1 MGVFLFS
8 KITESLKN
16 AVQRLRHFDDEA
28 SLKRVLED
36 LKKALLKSDVH
47 HKVVKE
53 LIAKVEARTKEGGI
67 QKDRFAKALEATL
80 FETLA
85 AAGNQGFVFAPKPP
99 TIALMCGLQ
108 GSGKTT
114 TSAKLAKY
122 LKERGKKVLLAGADL
137 QRAAAVE
144 QLKQLAEQIDVEFF
158 AASSAIESAKG
169 ALKRANDGMFDALVI
184 DTAGRLAIDEALMK
198 ELETIKSAVNPHET
212 FYVADSLTGQ
222 DAIKTAEQFHRQ
234 IALSGVVLT
243 KFDGDATGGIA
254 ISLAAQLGIPL
265 RFVGTGEKPSDL
277 EIFIPERI
285 VSRLMGGGD
294 IAGLSEKVAAVVDE
308 KRVKEL
314 DKKIKK
320 GSFNFNDFLQQIE
333 QVSKLGNMKS
343 LLSMI
348 PGGGSFAQKIDD
360 MDLENSKE
368 IRHIRAMIMS
378 MTPREREEPEMITAS
393 RKQRIAKGS
402 GLHIDK
408 VNRFFKQFRN
418 GAKIAKQFSGK
429 GGLERFGALLNQ
441 QNRFKA

>member
-1 MGVFLFS
+1 MFS